1 MDKSGLD
8 VIGRTATVQGTGV
21 TETGSLGTLLE
32 TNVTVISNELCREI
46 FHYNQTLNKA
56 IERQI
61 NTALP
66 NGLDDGFLCS
76 QGHMNRYG
84 VITAP
89 CKGDAG
95 APLTLHDDMGKQT
108 LIGVVS
114 GGVGCGRGVPSWY
127 SKVSH
132 YYPWIDCV
140 IQTSRD
146 NMGKVDIVREKCDKV
161 ARDLVPC
168 IPSDDDF
175 IFGLPLCKN

>member
-8 VIGRTATVQGTGV
+8 IISKTATVQGTGV

-46 FHYNQTLNKA
+46 LSYNQTLNKA
-56 IERQI
+56 IKRQI
-61 NTALP
+61 NNALS
-66 NGLDDGFLCS
+66 NGLDESFLCT
-76 QGHMNRYG
+76 QGHVNSYG
-84 VITAP
+84 VFTGP
-89 CKGDAG
+89 CKGDSG
-95 APLTLHDDMGKQT
+95 GPLTLHDDMGKET
-108 LIGVVS
+108 LIGVVV
-114 GGVGCGRGVPSWY
+114 GGIGCGKGVPGWY

-161 ARDLVPC
+161 ALADIRR
-168 IPSDDDF
+168 
-175 IFGLPLCKN
+175 